1 MTLIGG
7 SRRQVRVNRVGFAL
21 SRFTPDS
28 RPSSEGS
35 ASPKRAKLQT
45 YNLAD
50 DAAGESKRIVL
61 GSRWLGGT
69 LQAEAGRSCTVRRR
83 LKGARGGITTA
94 SVTMSPRP
102 GSLYLNARLS
112 AATWSP

>member
-7 SRRQVRVNRVGFAL
+7 SRRQVRVNRVGFAV

-50 DAAGESKRIVL
+50 DAAGESKRL
-61 GSRWLGGT
+61 TMAWRSAARRSGT
-69 LQAEAGRSCTVRRR
+69 FLHG
-83 LKGARGGITTA
+83 TA
-94 SVTMSPRP
+94 AAYRRP
-102 GSLYLNARLS
+102 GANLRPPRWRCPPTLDHFK
-112 AATWSP
+112 